1 MRCVGIILC
10 NRVHSPTEFV
20 HQETLH
26 TWDTQGSL
34 GQPGYAA
41 CDSQVVT
48 VFPLY
53 FGEPTRLTELNDNIC
68 PKLPATQVLID
79 HSQTH
84 HLLHLWPYTHA
95 WQFLED
101 NIGNLTQGHKYR
113 VVPAN
118 NIGDFDP
125 CNTRYDNILIR
136 IFWMS
141 LILMV
146 VLASLT
152 GVRTML
158 TLHGLRRSLMSKLR
172 IPIIFLN
179 KRNRGY
185 YYLNESKR
193 CYSKSD

>member
-68 PKLPATQVLID
+68 PRLQATRGLNGQG
-79 HSQTH
+79 QTH
-84 HLLHLWPYTHA
+84 L
-95 WQFLED
+95 
-101 NIGNLTQGHKYR
+101 
-113 VVPAN
+113 
-118 NIGDFDP
+118 
-125 CNTRYDNILIR
+125 
-136 IFWMS
+136 
-141 LILMV
+141 
-146 VLASLT
+146 
-152 GVRTML
+152 
-158 TLHGLRRSLMSKLR
+158 
-172 IPIIFLN
+172 
-179 KRNRGY
+179 
-185 YYLNESKR
+185 
-193 CYSKSD
+193 